1 MSKFKNLSI
10 DRINEGASSTTLTPE
25 AIVKDKIHDGIKL
38 TESDLPFTP
47 PETLEKQAKIEEQ
60 LGSLI
65 KSIKYLEKNVYQERG
80 KNPTEYYEK
89 LVKYHDDIEWLLLKM
104 PFRSPQN
111 KELGH
116 LLLEVMPVTIFGEK
130 NKNVID
136 AANKVDTLKYFD
148 VAELLGIIPGLP
160 TPLKDLLINKRE
172 LTLGLVDGIGAS
184 IDDTTNLL
192 KYISKDP
199 LGFLEQLKNITIDI
213 DGSAL
218 SLYDYFVNE
227 TTKLISRSVDNDMAN
242 LPYDFGYLV
251 GRVIIDMMLALSGAP
266 EATAMRLGA
275 NTPMKTTTFIKVA
288 TKPSLATLVIPTS
301 SDIIENLTTIGGK
314 NMNVEFALLL
324 NEIDY
329 FKLSEML
336 KLQFPVHTPILV
348 REWSKEIL
356 YSLISKKERLSTLT
370 EQEYKDTLLTLK
382 ALNEL
387 ISNPN
392 PGYYLK
398 SNINMSRP
406 LKELLAN
413 SLKASCAQAIPED
426 DPERMRIMEIL

>member
-10 DRINEGASSTTLTPE
+10 DMINEGASPTILTPE
-25 AIVKDKIHDGIKL
+25 AIVKDKLHKGIKL
-38 TESDLPFTP
+38 SESDLPLAP
-47 PETLEKQAKIEEQ
+47 PETLKKQAEIEVQ
-60 LGSLI
+60 LDSLI

-80 KNPTEYYEK
+80 KDPTVYYEK
-89 LVKYHDDIEWLLLKM
+89 LAKYHDDIEWLLLKM
-104 PFRSPQN
+104 PFKSPQN

-116 LLLEVMPVTIFGEK
+116 LLLEVMPVTIFSEK
-130 NKNVID
+130 NKNIID

-148 VAELLGIIPGLP
+148 AAELIDIIPGLP
-160 TPLKDLLINKRE
+160 ASMKDLLINKRE
-172 LTLGLVDGIGAS
+172 LTLGLVNGIGTS

-213 DGSAL
+213 DGNAL
-218 SLYDYFVNE
+218 SLYDFFVNE

-242 LPYDFGYLV
+242 FPYDFGYLV
-251 GRVIIDMMLALSGAP
+251 GRLLIDMMLALSGAP
-266 EATAMRLGA
+266 EASVLTLGA
-275 NTPMKTTTFIKVA
+275 NGSLKTATLIKAA
-288 TKPSLATLVIPTS
+288 TKPSLATLAIPIG
-301 SDIIENLTTIGGK
+301 SDFIGSLTTIGGK
-314 NMNVEFALLL
+314 NINIEFALLL

-356 YSLISKKERLSTLT
+356 YSLINKKERLSSLT
-370 EQEYKDTLLTLK
+370 EQEYKDTLMTLK
-382 ALNEL
+382 AINEL
-387 ISNPN
+387 ISNPK
-392 PGYYLK
+392 PGFYLT
-398 SNINMSRP
+398 SNISMSRP
-406 LKELLAN
+406 LKELLMN